1 MDRPATFALNFVTR
15 HDRHAMV
22 TAVTDLVARSGGW
35 VADAQF
41 FSNAM
46 VAWRLRLPA
55 SRLAEFMAGLR
66 RAGLT
71 VSAADQAAL
80 AAIVCRDGAPDV
92 AGSLQI
98 SFVHGE
104 PDLRRPIPA
113 IPG

>member
-1 MDRPATFALNFVTR
+1 MDRPAAFALNFVTR

-66 RAGLT
+66 RPGLT
-71 VSAADQAAL
+71 GSAGDQAAL
-80 AAIVCRDGAPDV
+80 AAVVFRGGALDG

-98 SFVHGE
+98 RFLQCE

-113 IPG
+113 SPG